1 MAEKQSRN
9 FLGVLYPDSTTYDCD
24 KVLMRIEDSFAEYAY
39 ITHDLDV
46 DENGELKK
54 PHIHWCG
61 KRSTPAPISTVAN
74 ALGVEQNSI
83 EFCKRWKSS
92 LRYLVHADNQEKHQY
107 PLDALFANFDVE
119 NIVGKSE
126 TYKSRQI
133 FEYIR
138 QNPSVSYTQL
148 TDWCFENNLWSE
160 LRRSFS
166 VWANLLRELNYFESL
181 NEKEKRK

>member
-24 KVLMRIEDSFAEYAY
+24 KVLNRIEDAFTEYAY
-39 ITHDLDV
+39 ILHDMDT

-54 PHIHWCG
+54 AHYHWCG

-74 ALGVEQNSI
+74 ALGVEQNAI

-107 PLDALFANFDVE
+107 SLDDLFANFDCE

-133 FEYIR
+133 FEHIKD
-138 QNPSVSYTQL
+138 NPSESYTAL
-148 TDWCFENNLWSE
+148 TAWCFENNLWSE
-160 LRRSFS
+160 FRRSFS
-166 VWANLLRELNYFESL
+166 VWANLLRELNYYDSL
-181 NEKEKRK
+181 QKKE

>member
-9 FLGVLYPDSTTYDCD
+9 FLGVIYPDSTTYDCD
-24 KVLMRIEDSFAEYAY
+24 KVLLRIEDTFSEYAY
-39 ITHDLDV
+39 ILHDMDT

-54 PHIHWCG
+54 PHYHWCG
-61 KRSTPAPISTVAN
+61 KRTSPTLLSTVAN

-107 PLDALFANFDVE
+107 SLDNLFANFDVE
-119 NIVGKSE
+119 TIVGKSE

-133 FEYIR
+133 FEYIKE
-138 QNPSVSYTQL
+138 NPSISYTQL
-148 TDWCFENNLWSE
+148 TDWCFENNVWSE
-160 LRRSFS
+160 FRRSFS
-166 VWANLLRELNYFESL
+166 VWANLLRELNYFSSL
-181 NEKEKRK
+181 EEKEKK